1 MLAYCEEDLLSDA
14 DIMASMCSTEN
25 FGLSMPELSTAVS
38 QGYAVNDSISMFR
51 LIQQHSDCIRFLTFA
66 EQSIN
71 AESAKSSFYN
81 HILNDDG
88 TNRATTK
95 GHTGSSTVGKSKL
108 PENFSRS
115 DLATILPLLPLSID
129 VSEINSSG
137 IADVFA
143 VSSSS
148 DRLSL
153 KQLRKDVERDRFL
166 VNGAPVIGSQAGLEG
181 VSSTIVEC
189 CSRALSR
196 CCLQPVDR
204 VIENDIAVEVL
215 SKASRTNSGGI
226 AYQCLSYLIEPSG
239 VVIIPVSTLAK
250 PLSISIS
257 VGSFADHTDGNAKG
271 DNKWGLVCRV
281 ECSTFFTLQSSGG
294 MTDCQPPQFDV
305 GSDASDVIVEIMFED
320 SICIAVNPCN
330 KYSVQNIAEI
340 HSANANNGLVTVRR
354 YIK

>member
-1 MLAYCEEDLLSDA
+1 MSAYSEEDLLSDA

-51 LIQQHSDCIRFLTFA
+51 LIQQHSDSIRFLTFA
-66 EQSIN
+66 EQSIH
-71 AESAKSSFYN
+71 AESTKSSFYN
-81 HILNDDG
+81 DILNDDG
-88 TNRATTK
+88 TFRISVSGQN
-95 GHTGSSTVGKSKL
+95 GSSADRESKL
-108 PENFSRS
+108 QGNFVRK
-115 DLATILPLLPLSID
+115 DLALILPLLPLSID
-129 VSEINSSG
+129 VSEINNSA
-137 IADVFA
+137 IADIFA

-148 DRLSL
+148 DRISL

-189 CSRALSR
+189 CSRALVR
-196 CCLQPVDR
+196 CCLRPVDR
-204 VIENDIAVEVL
+204 ALENDIAVEVL

-226 AYQCLSYLIEPSG
+226 AFQCLSYLIEPSS

-257 VGSFADHTDGNAKG
+257 VGSFADYTDGSVNG
-271 DNKWGLVCRV
+271 DNKWGLICRV
-281 ECSTFFTLQSSGG
+281 ECSTFFTLQSTCS
-294 MTDCQPPQFDV
+294 MTDCQPPQIDSSSDV
-305 GSDASDVIVEIMFED
+305 SEVIVEIMFED

-330 KYSVQNIAEI
+330 KYSVQSIAEI
-340 HSANANNGLVTVRR
+340 HGANANGGLVTVRR
-354 YIK
+354 YVK